1 MFEAV
6 ILRRPHRALLAV
18 FVAVVLASAI
28 DAQPAAVVT
37 VVAAE
42 NFYADI
48 ARQIGGDHVTVTS
61 ILSDP
66 NVDPRE
72 YVSSPDDAAALA
84 GADLVIENGGGYD
97 QWMDALLS
105 ASPRPSRLLLV
116 GYAVAPD
123 RMPDNEHIWY
133 GVDNVGSLADAITRS
148 LSKLLPAYAGEF
160 SRNDQAFHESLVQIK
175 RMFAVVSA
183 RWAGAPVGLTD
194 NLFSYQA
201 RPLELRVLTP
211 VEYRK
216 AVSEGAQPP
225 ADAAA
230 EAEQQIADRKIRI
243 LITDSQNTSAVA
255 LKAQQDARAAGIPIV
270 SVSETMPAGETYQ
283 SWMLK
288 QLDDV
293 RAALEGSTR

>member
-6 ILRRPHRALLAV
+6 ILRRPRRALLAV
-18 FVAVVLASAI
+18 FVAVVFASAI

-84 GADLVIENGGGYD
+84 GA
-97 QWMDALLS
+97 
-105 ASPRPSRLLLV
+105 
-116 GYAVAPD
+116 PD

-133 GVDNVGSLADAITRS
+133 GVDNVGSLADAVTRS
-148 LSKLLPAYAGEF
+148 LSKLLPAYAAEF

-183 RWAGAPVGLTD
+183 RWAGAPIGLTD

-230 EAEQQIADRKIRI
+230 EAEQQITDRRIRI
-243 LITDSQNTSAVA
+243 LITDSQNQSAVA
-255 LKAQQDARAAGIPIV
+255 LKAQQDARAAGIPVV
-270 SVSETMPAGETYQ
+270 SVSETMPAGATYQ